1 MGDDYFEKILDDYT
15 DSSCNPNLDF
25 SMTRE
30 EREEELRE
38 KKAQEQIMA
47 ELYEDDMRKEFP
59 NYYNNEYRP
68 SRNPSFM
75 GCLAYLIF
83 QGLILLIILLIS
95 QQ

>member
-15 DSSCNPNLDF
+15 DSSCKPNLDF

-47 ELYEDDMRKEFP
+47 
-59 NYYNNEYRP
+59 
-68 SRNPSFM
+68 
-75 GCLAYLIF
+75 
-83 QGLILLIILLIS
+83 
-95 QQ
+95 